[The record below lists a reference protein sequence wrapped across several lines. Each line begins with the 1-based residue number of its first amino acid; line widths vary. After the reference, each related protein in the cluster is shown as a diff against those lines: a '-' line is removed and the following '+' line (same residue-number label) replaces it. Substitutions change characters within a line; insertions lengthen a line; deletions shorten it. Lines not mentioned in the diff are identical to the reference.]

1 MKTLATEQTALT
13 RAAQYAGVFV
23 FPEGSSEG
31 LIAYLLSSEIQL
43 ESLQN

>member
-1 MKTLATEQTALT
+1 MTLTTEQKALT

-23 FPEGSSEG
+23 FPDGLSEE
-31 LIAYLLSSEIQL
+31 LISYLLSSEIQL